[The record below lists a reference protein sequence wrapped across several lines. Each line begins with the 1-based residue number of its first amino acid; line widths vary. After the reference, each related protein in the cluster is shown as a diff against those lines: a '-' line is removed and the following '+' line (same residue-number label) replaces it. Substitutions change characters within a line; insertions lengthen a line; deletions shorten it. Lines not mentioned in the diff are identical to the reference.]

1 MDTLII
7 QWKDISYGIK
17 VLSEGEALAFPT
29 ETVYGLGIAMD
40 KESNFRRLVALKRRP
55 PEKPFTIMSSSL
67 AYAANVAQLDARM
80 RGIMKKYL
88 PGPLTVLLPKRPHL
102 PYYLTLGLP
111 SIGYRVPDD
120 KNVIDMIDK
129 VGVPL
134 LVPSANPS
142 DLPPALNVEEAYRY
156 FRGQI
161 PYIVEGNIRGGK
173 PSTIVDLSAP
183 GEIKLVREGPIPF
196 DEIKATFD
204 TFVAPTIAIGSD
216 HGGFAYKQ
224 ALVSFLKEEGYQ
236 VMDVDTD
243 SEESCDYPKFALK
256 VAQAV
261 ASKNARLGIVI
272 CTSGIGVSI
281 VANKVPGIRCA
292 LAYDDVVAGKAREHN
307 NANVIAFGQKYMAL
321 EDVYRRVDIFLT
333 EKFSRAE
340 KHHRRVKEIENIS
353 L

>member
-1 MDTLII
+1 MDTKII

-17 VLSEGEALAFPT
+17 TLQDGDALVFPT
-29 ETVYGLGIAMD
+29 ETVFGLGVAMD

-55 PEKPFTIMSSSL
+55 PEKPFTIMGASL
-67 AYAANVAQLDARM
+67 AYAANVAQLDCRM
-80 RGIMKKYL
+80 RAIMKKYL

-102 PYYLTLGLP
+102 PYYLTLGL
-111 SIGYRVPDD
+111 SSVGYRVPDD
-120 KNVIDMIDK
+120 SNVTNMIDQ

-142 DLPPALNVEEAYRY
+142 GVNPALTVEEAYRY

-161 PYIVEGNIRGGK
+161 PFIVEGNVRGGK
-173 PSTIVDLSAP
+173 ASTIVDLSTP

-204 TFVAPTIAIGSD
+204 TFVPPTIAIGSD

-224 ALVSFLKEEGYQ
+224 ALVAFLKEEGYE
-236 VMDVDTD
+236 VLDVGTC
-243 SEESCDYPKFALK
+243 SEDSCDYPKFAMK
-256 VAQAV
+256 VGQAV

-281 VANKVPGIRCA
+281 VANKIPGIRCA
-292 LAYDDVVAGKAREHN
+292 VGYDDVVAGKAREHN
-307 NANVIAFGQKYMAL
+307 NANVIAFGQKYMSL
-321 EDVYRRVDIFLT
+321 DDVCRRVDIFLT

-340 KHHRRVKEIENIS
+340 KHHRRVNEIEEMS
-353 L
+353 Y